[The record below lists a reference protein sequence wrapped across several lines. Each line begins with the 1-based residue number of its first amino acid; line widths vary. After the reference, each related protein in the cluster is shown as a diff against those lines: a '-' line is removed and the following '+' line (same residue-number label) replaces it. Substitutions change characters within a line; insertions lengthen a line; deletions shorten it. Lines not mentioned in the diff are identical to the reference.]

1 MNLNFVKSS
10 KLKFNGE
17 FSCLVTQHRPTGIT
31 IISVL
36 MIIGGIILLF
46 TGITPLFLGP
56 LISIESSSDYAISEL
71 GMLITIGG
79 LVLVG
84 LGIASFIVS
93 WGLLK
98 GKRWA
103 RTITLIISIIAI
115 IFAIISLASSGD
127 LIHIISIIIYGI
139 IIYYMFTDK
148 VKLFFGKVKEP
159 TT

>member
-1 MNLNFVKSS
+1 
-10 KLKFNGE
+10 
-17 FSCLVTQHRPTGIT
+17 VTQHRPTGIT
-31 IISVL
+31 IIAIL
-36 MIIGGIILLF
+36 MIIGGLVLLF
-46 TGITPLFLGP
+46 TGITPLFIGP
-56 LISIESSSDYAISEL
+56 LISIDSSDSSTSEL
-71 GMLITIGG
+71 GFLITIGG

-84 LGIASFIVS
+84 LGIASLIVS

-103 RTITLIISIIAI
+103 RIITLIISIIAI
-115 IFAIISLASSGD
+115 IFAIVSLVSTED
-127 LIHIISIIIYGI
+127 LVHIIPVVIYGV

>member
-1 MNLNFVKSS
+1 
-10 KLKFNGE
+10 
-17 FSCLVTQHRPTGIT
+17 VTQHRPTGIT
-31 IISVL
+31 IIAAL

-56 LISIESSSDYAISEL
+56 LISIDSDTATSEL
-71 GMLITIGG
+71 GLLITIGG

-84 LGIASFIVS
+84 LGIASLIVS

-98 GKRWA
+98 GKRWS
-103 RTITLIISIIAI
+103 RTITLIISVIAI
-115 IFAIISLASSGD
+115 IFAIVSLVSNGD
-127 LIHIISIIIYGI
+127 LIHIIPIIIYGI

-148 VKLFFGKVKEP
+148 VKLFFGKVKES

>member
-1 MNLNFVKSS
+1 M
-10 KLKFNGE
+10 
-17 FSCLVTQHRPTGIT
+17 TQHRPTGIT
-31 IISVL
+31 IVSIL
-36 MIIGGIILLF
+36 MIIGGLILLF
-46 TGITPLFLGP
+46 TGITPLFIGS
-56 LISIESSSDYAISEL
+56 LISIDSDSSTSEL
-71 GMLITIGG
+71 GLLITIGG

-84 LGIASFIVS
+84 LGIASIIVS

-115 IFAIISLASSGD
+115 IFAIVSLVSNGD
-127 LIHIISIIIYGI
+127 LVHIIPVIIYGI

>member
-1 MNLNFVKSS
+1 MS
-10 KLKFNGE
+10 
-17 FSCLVTQHRPTGIT
+17 QHRPIGIT
-31 IISVL
+31 IISIL
-36 MIIGGIILLF
+36 MIIGGLVLLF

-56 LISIESSSDYAISEL
+56 LISIESSSDYQITEL
-71 GMLITIGG
+71 GLLITIGG

-84 LGIASFIVS
+84 LGIASLAVS

-98 GKRWA
+98 GKGWA

-115 IFAIISLASSGD
+115 MFAIISLVSSQD
-127 LIHIISIIIYGI
+127 LVHVITVIIYGI

-148 VKLFFGKVKEP
+148 VKLFFGKVKES

>member
-1 MNLNFVKSS
+1 
-10 KLKFNGE
+10 
-17 FSCLVTQHRPTGIT
+17 
-31 IISVL
+31 
-36 MIIGGIILLF
+36 MIIGGLILLF

-56 LISIESSSDYAISEL
+56 LISIDISNYPISAL
-71 GMLITIGG
+71 GLLITIGG

-84 LGIASFIVS
+84 LGIASLIVS

-115 IFAIISLASSGD
+115 IVAIISLVSSGD
-127 LIHIISIIIYGI
+127 LVHVISVIIYGI
-139 IIYYMFTDK
+139 IIYYMFTKK
-148 VKLFFGKVKEP
+148 VKLFFGKIKEP

>member
-1 MNLNFVKSS
+1 
-10 KLKFNGE
+10 
-17 FSCLVTQHRPTGIT
+17 
-31 IISVL
+31 
-36 MIIGGIILLF
+36 MIIGGIVLLF
-46 TGITPLFLGP
+46 TGITPLFFGP
-56 LISIESSSDYAISEL
+56 LISIDSDSSTSEL
-71 GMLITIGG
+71 GFLITIGG

-84 LGIASFIVS
+84 LGIASLIVS

>member
-1 MNLNFVKSS
+1 M
-10 KLKFNGE
+10 
-17 FSCLVTQHRPTGIT
+17 TQHRPTGIT
-31 IISVL
+31 IIAVL

-56 LISIESSSDYAISEL
+56 LISIDSDSSTSEL
-71 GMLITIGG
+71 GLLITIGG

-98 GKRWA
+98 GKGWA

-115 IFAIISLASSGD
+115 IFAIVSLASNED
-127 LIHIISIIIYGI
+127 LIHIIPVIIYGI

-148 VKLFFGKVKEP
+148 VKLFFGKIKEQS

>member
-1 MNLNFVKSS
+1 
-10 KLKFNGE
+10 
-17 FSCLVTQHRPTGIT
+17 
-31 IISVL
+31 
-36 MIIGGIILLF
+36 MIIGGLILLF
-46 TGITPLFLGP
+46 TGITPLFIGS
-56 LISIESSSDYAISEL
+56 LISIDSDSSTSEL
-71 GMLITIGG
+71 GLLITIGG

-84 LGIASFIVS
+84 LGIASIIVS

-115 IFAIISLASSGD
+115 IFAIVSLVSNGD
-127 LIHIISIIIYGI
+127 LVHIIPVIIYGI
-139 IIYYMFTDK
+139 IIYYMFTNK

>member
-1 MNLNFVKSS
+1 
-10 KLKFNGE
+10 
-17 FSCLVTQHRPTGIT
+17 VTQHRPTGIT

-36 MIIGGIILLF
+36 MIIGGLILLF
-46 TGITPLFLGP
+46 TGITPLFIGP
-56 LISIESSSDYAISEL
+56 LISIDSSDSSTSAL
-71 GMLITIGG
+71 GLLITIGG
-79 LVLVG
+79 LTLVA
-84 LGIASFIVS
+84 LGIASLIVS

-127 LIHIISIIIYGI
+127 LIHIISVIIYGI
-139 IIYYMFTDK
+139 IIYYMFTKK

>member
-1 MNLNFVKSS
+1 
-10 KLKFNGE
+10 
-17 FSCLVTQHRPTGIT
+17 VTQHRPTGIT
-31 IISVL
+31 IISIL

-56 LISIESSSDYAISEL
+56 LISIDSDGSTSEL
-71 GMLITIGG
+71 GLLITIGG

-115 IFAIISLASSGD
+115 IFAIVTLVSSED
-127 LIHIISIIIYGI
+127 LIHIIPVIIYGI

>member
-1 MNLNFVKSS
+1 M
-10 KLKFNGE
+10 
-17 FSCLVTQHRPTGIT
+17 TQHRPTGIT
-31 IISVL
+31 IISIL

-56 LISIESSSDYAISEL
+56 LISIDSDGSTSEL
-71 GMLITIGG
+71 GLLITIGG

-115 IFAIISLASSGD
+115 IFAIVTLVSSED
-127 LIHIISIIIYGI
+127 LIHIIPVIIYGI